1 MNAWPPLKSCVNK
14 LLLFIFPQSMTA
26 NQLSPDYKE
35 FVELLNAHGVE
46 YMVVGAYAVARY
58 GVVRN
63 TGDIDVW
70 VNPTLANAKRLVQVL
85 ADFGVAGLGYSTADF
100 VTPDTI
106 VQLGVSP
113 IRIDVLTAIDGVSFA
128 ECYSGRQTAVLDGVP
143 IAVIS
148 IHDLRRNKASTGR
161 AKDQEDLRLLNL
173 KNPES

>member
-1 MNAWPPLKSCVNK
+1 
-14 LLLFIFPQSMTA
+14 MTA

-35 FVELLNAHGVE
+35 FVELLNVHAVE

-70 VNPTLANAKRLVQVL
+70 VNPTPENAARVIQVL
-85 ADFGVAGLGYSTADF
+85 TDFGVASLGHTIADF
-100 VTPDTI
+100 TKSDSIVQIGVTP
-106 VQLGVSP
+106 V
-113 IRIDVLTAIDGVSFA
+113 RIDVLTAIDGVSFV
-128 ECYSGRQTAVLDGVP
+128 ECYPDRQTAVLDGVP

-161 AKDQEDLRLLNL
+161 AKDQEDLRLLSL
-173 KNPES
+173 KNLPE